1 MHSLL
6 ASRLIKYTGYGNAAG
21 LLMTHG
27 LLAGGVSEVDS
38 IYSSDEDSDTDEYT
52 ESQAKYVDKDDCLY
66 VLVNVL
72 ELTQ

>member
-1 MHSLL
+1 
-6 ASRLIKYTGYGNAAG
+6 
-21 LLMTHG
+21 MTHG

-38 IYSSDEDSDTDEYT
+38 IYSSEEDSDTDEYT

-72 ELTQ
+72 GLTL